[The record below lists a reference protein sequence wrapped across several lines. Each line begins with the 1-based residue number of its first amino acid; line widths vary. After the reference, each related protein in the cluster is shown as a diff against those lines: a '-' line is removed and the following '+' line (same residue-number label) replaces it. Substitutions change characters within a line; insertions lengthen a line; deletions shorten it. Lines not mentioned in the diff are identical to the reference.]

1 MDASKLSDEEML
13 RNSTISS
20 LKKITPNLY
29 TLNYQNNYYLDEIIN
44 KGVKNQNEVKSFCTQ
59 KFGINFNFDEK
70 QSDKVNSCS
79 SFNVYNKKNQNL
91 MGRNFDYPKLSPTLV
106 VWTHPSNG
114 YKSISFVD
122 GEYIGIFEDQE
133 IIKERL
139 LYTVYDIIDGINE
152 KGLALSILRLANTP
166 SVHQDDSSKKNITSS
181 IMMKGVLDYCKNV
194 DEAVDYFKKY
204 NLHEL
209 YDRNSSLHYLI
220 VDSKGDSVILEY
232 IDNKMIVI
240 KPYEIEKVKY
250 LYLTNFFLKKEIG
263 NGNNNGLDRY
273 QILKEKLKDDTIM
286 EEDKAMNLLNDVH
299 KSTTI
304 WSNVYNTNELTVITA
319 LRQNYTIF
327 YKFDVNKPNEC
338 IISKN
343 DNSIFI

>member
-1 MDASKLSDEEML
+1 MDASKLSDEEIL
-13 RNSTISS
+13 RKSTISS

-139 LYTVYDIIDGINE
+139 LYSVYDIIDGINE

-209 YDRNSSLHYLI
+209 FERNSSLHYLI

-232 IDNKMIVI
+232 IDNKMIII
-240 KPYEIEKVKY
+240 KPYEIENVKY

-299 KSTTI
+299 KSSTI

-338 IISKN
+338 VISKN
-343 DNSIFI
+343 DN

>member
-1 MDASKLSDEEML
+1 MDASKLSDEEIL
-13 RNSTISS
+13 RNLTISS

-29 TLNYQNNYYLDEIIN
+29 TLNYQNNYYLDEIKN

-59 KFGINFNFDEK
+59 KFGIDFNFDEK

-79 SFNVYNKKNQNL
+79 SFNVYNKKKQNL

-139 LYTVYDIIDGINE
+139 LYSVYDIIDGINE

-299 KSTTI
+299 KSSTL
-304 WSNVYNTNELTVITA
+304 WSNVYNTNELSVITA

-338 IISKN
+338 VISKN
-343 DNSIFI
+343 DN

>member
-1 MDASKLSDEEML
+1 MDASKLSDEEIL
-13 RNSTISS
+13 RKSTISS

-59 KFGINFNFDEK
+59 KFGIDFNFDEK

-139 LYTVYDIIDGINE
+139 LYSVYDIIDGINE
-152 KGLALSILRLANTP
+152 KGLALSILKLTNTP

-299 KSTTI
+299 KSSTI

-338 IISKN
+338 VISKN
-343 DNSIFI
+343 DN

>member
-209 YDRNSSLHYLI
+209 FERNSSLHYLI

-232 IDNKMIVI
+232 IDNKMIII
-240 KPYEIEKVKY
+240 KPYEIENVKY

-327 YKFDVNKPNEC
+327 YEFDVNKPNEC
-338 IISKN
+338 VISKN
-343 DNSIFI
+343 DN

>member
-1 MDASKLSDEEML
+1 MDASKLSDEEIL
-13 RNSTISS
+13 RNLTISS

-139 LYTVYDIIDGINE
+139 LYSVYDIIDGINE
-152 KGLALSILRLANTP
+152 EGLALSILRLANTP

-209 YDRNSSLHYLI
+209 SERNSSLHYLI

-338 IISKN
+338 VISKN
-343 DNSIFI
+343 DN

>member
-1 MDASKLSDEEML
+1 MDASKLSDEEIL
-13 RNSTISS
+13 RNLTISS
-20 LKKITPNLY
+20 LKKISPNLY

-59 KFGINFNFDEK
+59 KFGINFNFNEK
-70 QSDKVNSCS
+70 QPDKVNSCS
-79 SFNVYNKKNQNL
+79 SFNVYNKKKQNL
-91 MGRNFDYPKLSPTLV
+91 MGRNFDYPTLSPTLV

-139 LYTVYDIIDGINE
+139 LYSVYDIIDGINE
-152 KGLALSILRLANTP
+152 EGLALSILRLANTP

-209 YDRNSSLHYLI
+209 YERNSSLHYLI

-232 IDNKMIVI
+232 IDNKIIII
-240 KPYEIEKVKY
+240 KPYEIENVKY

-273 QILKEKLKDDTIM
+273 QILKEKLKDDTIL

-299 KSTTI
+299 KNTTI

-327 YKFDVNKPNEC
+327 YKFDVNKPNQYV
-338 IISKN
+338 ISKN
-343 DNSIFI
+343 DN

>member
-59 KFGINFNFDEK
+59 KFGIDFNFDEK

-139 LYTVYDIIDGINE
+139 LYSVYDIIDGINE

-338 IISKN
+338 VISKN
-343 DNSIFI
+343 DN

>member
-1 MDASKLSDEEML
+1 MDASKLSDEEIL
-13 RNSTISS
+13 RNLTISS

-59 KFGINFNFDEK
+59 KFGINFNFNEK
-70 QSDKVNSCS
+70 QPDKLDSGS
-79 SFNVYNKKNQNL
+79 SFNVYNKKKQNL

-139 LYTVYDIIDGINE
+139 LYSVYDIIDGINE
-152 KGLALSILRLANTP
+152 EGLVLSILRLANTP

-209 YDRNSSLHYLI
+209 SERNSSLHYLI

-232 IDNKMIVI
+232 IDNKMIII
-240 KPYEIEKVKY
+240 KPYEIENVKY

-273 QILKEKLKDDTIM
+273 QILKEKLKDDTIL

-319 LRQNYTIF
+319 LRQNYTIL

-338 IISKN
+338 VISKN
-343 DNSIFI
+343 DN

>member
-1 MDASKLSDEEML
+1 MDASKLSDEEIL
-13 RNSTISS
+13 RNLTISS

-59 KFGINFNFDEK
+59 KFGINFNFNEK
-70 QSDKVNSCS
+70 QPDKLDSCS
-79 SFNVYNKKNQNL
+79 SFNVYNKKKQNL

-114 YKSISFVD
+114 YKSISFVN

-139 LYTVYDIIDGINE
+139 LYSVYDIIDGINE
-152 KGLALSILRLANTP
+152 EGLALSILRLANTP

-181 IMMKGVLDYCKNV
+181 IMMKGVLDYCKNF

-209 YDRNSSLHYLI
+209 SERNSSLHYLI

-232 IDNKMIVI
+232 IDNKMIII
-240 KPYEIEKVKY
+240 KPYEIENVKY
-250 LYLTNFFLKKEIG
+250 LYLTNFFF
-263 NGNNNGLDRY
+263 
-273 QILKEKLKDDTIM
+273 EKRNWKW
-286 EEDKAMNLLNDVH
+286 K
-299 KSTTI
+299 
-304 WSNVYNTNELTVITA
+304 
-319 LRQNYTIF
+319 
-327 YKFDVNKPNEC
+327 
-338 IISKN
+338 
-343 DNSIFI
+343 

>member
-139 LYTVYDIIDGINE
+139 LYSVYDIIDGINE

-209 YDRNSSLHYLI
+209 FERNSSLHYLI

-299 KSTTI
+299 KSSTI

-338 IISKN
+338 VISKN
-343 DNSIFI
+343 DN

>member
-1 MDASKLSDEEML
+1 
-13 RNSTISS
+13 
-20 LKKITPNLY
+20 
-29 TLNYQNNYYLDEIIN
+29 
-44 KGVKNQNEVKSFCTQ
+44 
-59 KFGINFNFDEK
+59 
-70 QSDKVNSCS
+70 
-79 SFNVYNKKNQNL
+79 

-139 LYTVYDIIDGINE
+139 LYSVYDIIDGINE

-209 YDRNSSLHYLI
+209 SERNSSLHYLI

-232 IDNKMIVI
+232 IDNKMIII
-240 KPYEIEKVKY
+240 KPYEIENVKY

-273 QILKEKLKDDTIM
+273 QILKEKLKDDTIL

-338 IISKN
+338 VISKN
-343 DNSIFI
+343 DN

>member
-1 MDASKLSDEEML
+1 MDASKLSDEEIL
-13 RNSTISS
+13 RNLTISS

-59 KFGINFNFDEK
+59 KFGINFNFNEK
-70 QSDKVNSCS
+70 QPDKVNSCS
-79 SFNVYNKKNQNL
+79 SFNVYNKKKQNL
-91 MGRNFDYPKLSPTLV
+91 MGRNFDNQKLSPTLV

-139 LYTVYDIIDGINE
+139 LYSVYDIIDGINE
-152 KGLALSILRLANTP
+152 EGLALSILRLANTP

-209 YDRNSSLHYLI
+209 YERNSSLHYLI

-232 IDNKMIVI
+232 IDNKMIII
-240 KPYEIEKVKY
+240 KPYEIENVKY

-273 QILKEKLKDDTIM
+273 QILKEKLKDDTIL

-299 KSTTI
+299 KNTTI

-338 IISKN
+338 VISKN
-343 DNSIFI
+343 DN

>member
-79 SFNVYNKKNQNL
+79 SFNVYNKKKQNL
-91 MGRNFDYPKLSPTLV
+91 MGRNFDNPKLSPTLV

-139 LYTVYDIIDGINE
+139 LYSVYDIIDGINE
-152 KGLALSILRLANTP
+152 EGLALSILRLANTP

-240 KPYEIEKVKY
+240 KPYEIENVKY

-299 KSTTI
+299 KSSTI

-338 IISKN
+338 VISKN
-343 DNSIFI
+343 DN

>member
-1 MDASKLSDEEML
+1 MDASKLSDEEIL
-13 RNSTISS
+13 RNLTISS

-59 KFGINFNFDEK
+59 KFGINFNFNEK
-70 QSDKVNSCS
+70 QPDKVNSCS
-79 SFNVYNKKNQNL
+79 SFNVYNKKKQNL
-91 MGRNFDYPKLSPTLV
+91 MGRNFDNPKLSPTLV

-133 IIKERL
+133 NIKERL
-139 LYTVYDIIDGINE
+139 LYSVYDIIDGINE
-152 KGLALSILRLANTP
+152 EGLALSILRLANTP

-209 YDRNSSLHYLI
+209 YERNSSLHYLI
-220 VDSKGDSVILEY
+220 VDSKGNSVILEY
-232 IDNKMIVI
+232 IDNKIIII
-240 KPYEIEKVKY
+240 KPYEIENVKY

-273 QILKEKLKDDTIM
+273 QILKEKLKDDTIL

-299 KSTTI
+299 KNTTI

-338 IISKN
+338 VISKN
-343 DNSIFI
+343 DN

>member
-1 MDASKLSDEEML
+1 MDASKLSDEEIL
-13 RNSTISS
+13 RNLTISS

-91 MGRNFDYPKLSPTLV
+91 MGRNFDFPKLSPTLV

-152 KGLALSILRLANTP
+152 EGLALSILRLANTP

-240 KPYEIEKVKY
+240 KPYEIENVKY

-338 IISKN
+338 VISKN
-343 DNSIFI
+343 DN

>member
-1 MDASKLSDEEML
+1 MDASKLSDEEIL
-13 RNSTISS
+13 RKSTISS

-139 LYTVYDIIDGINE
+139 LYSVYDIIDGINE
-152 KGLALSILRLANTP
+152 EGLALSILRLTNTP

-209 YDRNSSLHYLI
+209 FERNSSLHYLI

-232 IDNKMIVI
+232 IDNKMIII
-240 KPYEIEKVKY
+240 KPYEIENVKY

-299 KSTTI
+299 KSSTI

-338 IISKN
+338 VISKN
-343 DNSIFI
+343 DN